1 LAPCHNGMWRT
12 ISVRRLTQ
20 ECELSKRRIMA
31 DTELSEAPAD
41 SGAETQTQG
50 ITTLEEL
57 TASFVEKVEE
67 AETPQESEAEASP
80 ETTTA
85 DAETDQEDVLL
96 QSTETEQSEE
106 ETEEIAEEE
115 ESTEE
120 SEEAEPPK
128 AVGKLLKQVNKLTAR
143 AKSAEETAEA
153 LQAQIESLKTS
164 PQKQSESSQ
173 PALEEVQDF
182 QSLETLRK
190 EALAAKKWALQHIGK
205 DYVEADG
212 KEFADEDIRN
222 ILTQAEDYLTEK
234 IPKRAQYLQSAQQW
248 QQDTINTHP
257 WISDKVDTDIA
268 EERRSVLGQIKSQY
282 ADILKSL
289 PNGDFVAATL
299 VRGVEAIKADQAAKT
314 AKPKA
319 KRVAKAPPT
328 SMGDSSPP
336 VQTSATRKTANKQKI
351 LGKKSLSEND
361 LAALFAE

>member
-1 LAPCHNGMWRT
+1 MANHFGT
-12 ISVRRLTQ
+12 QKTQ
-20 ECELSKRRIMA
+20 ECELPKRRENMA
-31 DTELSEAPAD
+31 DTEISEAPATTE
-41 SGAETQTQG
+41 AETNTQS

-57 TASFVEKVEE
+57 TASFVDKVEE
-67 AETPQESEAEASP
+67 SEAKEESEVEAGP

-85 DAETDQEDVLL
+85 DAETDQDTDVLL
-96 QSTETEQSEE
+96 QSTESEESEE

-115 ESTEE
+115 ESE

-190 EALAAKKWALQHIGK
+190 EAVAAKKWALQNIGR
-205 DYVEADG
+205 DYVESGG
-212 KEFADEDIRN
+212 KEYSDDDIRN
-222 ILTQAEDYLTEK
+222 ILTQAEDYLSEK
-234 IPKRAQYLQSAQQW
+234 IPERAQYLQSSAQW

-257 WISDKVDTDIA
+257 WISETVDTDQA

-299 VRGVEAIKADQAAKT
+299 VRGVEAIKQDQAAKS

-328 SMGDSSPP
+328 TMGDSSPP

-351 LGKKSLSEND
+351 LERKNLSEND
-361 LAALFAE
+361 LAAFFAE

>member
-1 LAPCHNGMWRT
+1 VANHIGPQKNT
-12 ISVRRLTQ
+12 KSANF
-20 ECELSKRRIMA
+20 KRRIMA
-31 DTELSEAPAD
+31 DTVTTEAPGTT
-41 SGAETQTQG
+41 GAETQTQG

-67 AETPQESEAEASP
+67 AETPQESEVEAGP

-85 DAETDQEDVLL
+85 DAETDQKDVLL
-96 QSTETEQSEE
+96 QSTETEESEE
-106 ETEEIAEEE
+106 ETEEIADEE
-115 ESTEE
+115 ESTDE
-120 SEEAEPPK
+120 SGDNEPQSK
-128 AVGKLLKQVNKLTAR
+128 AVGKLLKQVNRLTAR
-143 AKSAEETAEA
+143 AKAGDELAETLKSEIA
-153 LQAQIESLKTS
+153 SLKSS

-190 EALAAKKWALQHIGK
+190 EAVAAKKWALQNIGR
-205 DYVEADG
+205 DYVESGG
-212 KEFADEDIRN
+212 KEYSDDDIRN
-222 ILTQAEDYLTEK
+222 ILTQAEDYLSEK
-234 IPKRAQYLQSAQQW
+234 IPERAQYLQSAQQW

-257 WISDKVDTDIA
+257 WISETVDTDLA

-299 VRGVEAIKADQAAKT
+299 VRGVEAIKQDQAAKS
-314 AKPKA
+314 AKPKS

-328 SMGDSSPP
+328 TMGDSSPP

>member
-1 LAPCHNGMWRT
+1 
-12 ISVRRLTQ
+12 
-20 ECELSKRRIMA
+20 MA
-31 DTELSEAPAD
+31 DTEISEAPATTE
-41 SGAETQTQG
+41 AETNTQS

-57 TASFVEKVEE
+57 TASFVDKVEE
-67 AETPQESEAEASP
+67 SEAKEESEAEVGP

-96 QSTETEQSEE
+96 QSTETEESEE

-120 SEEAEPPK
+120 SGDEPPK

-164 PQKQSESSQ
+164 PQKQSEPSQ

-190 EALAAKKWALQHIGK
+190 EAVAAKKWALQNIGR
-205 DYVEADG
+205 DYVESGG
-212 KEFADEDIRN
+212 KEYSDDDIRN
-222 ILTQAEDYLTEK
+222 ILTQAEDYLSEK
-234 IPKRAQYLQSAQQW
+234 IPERAQYLQASQQW

-257 WISDKVDTDIA
+257 WISETVDTDQA

-282 ADILKSL
+282 SDILKSL

-299 VRGVEAIKADQAAKT
+299 VRGVEAIKADQAAKS

-351 LGKKSLSEND
+351 LERKVISEND
-361 LAALFAE
+361 LAAFLAD

>member
-1 LAPCHNGMWRT
+1 
-12 ISVRRLTQ
+12 
-20 ECELSKRRIMA
+20 MA
-31 DTELSEAPAD
+31 DTVTTEAPG
-41 SGAETQTQG
+41 STGAETQTQG

-67 AETPQESEAEASP
+67 AETPQESEAEPSP

-85 DAETDQEDVLL
+85 DAETDHDRDVLL
-96 QSTETEQSEE
+96 QSTETEESEEE
-106 ETEEIAEEE
+106 ETEEIADEE
-115 ESTEE
+115 ESTDE
-120 SEEAEPPK
+120 SGDAEPPK

-153 LQAQIESLKTS
+153 LQAQIESLKTN

-190 EALAAKKWALQHIGK
+190 EAVAAKKWALQNIGR
-205 DYVEADG
+205 DYVESGG
-212 KEFADEDIRN
+212 KEYSDDDVRN
-222 ILTQAEDYLTEK
+222 ILTQAEDYLSEK
-234 IPKRAQYLQSAQQW
+234 IPERANYLQASAQW

-257 WISDKVDTDIA
+257 WISETIDTDIA

-328 SMGDSSPP
+328 TMGDSSPP

-351 LGKKSLSEND
+351 LERKNLSEND
-361 LAALFAE
+361 LAAFFAE

>member
-1 LAPCHNGMWRT
+1 
-12 ISVRRLTQ
+12 
-20 ECELSKRRIMA
+20 MA
-31 DTELSEAPAD
+31 DTELSEAPATTE
-41 SGAETQTQG
+41 AETQTQG

-67 AETPQESEAEASP
+67 AEPPQESEAEVGP
-80 ETTTA
+80 ETTVA

-96 QSTETEQSEE
+96 QSTESEESEEE

-120 SEEAEPPK
+120 SGDNEPQSK
-128 AVGKLLKQVNKLTAR
+128 AVGKLLKQVNRLTAR
-143 AKSAEETAEA
+143 AKAGDELAETLKSEIA
-153 LQAQIESLKTS
+153 SLKSS
-164 PQKQSESSQ
+164 PQKQSEPSQ

-234 IPKRAQYLQSAQQW
+234 IPERAQYLQASAQW

-257 WISDKVDTDIA
+257 WISETVDTDQA

-299 VRGVEAIKADQAAKT
+299 VRGVEAIKQDQAAKS

-319 KRVAKAPPT
+319 KRVAKAPPI

-336 VQTSATRKTANKQKI
+336 VQTSATRQTANKQKI
-351 LGKKSLSEND
+351 LERKNLSVND
-361 LAALFAE
+361 LAAFLAD

>member
-1 LAPCHNGMWRT
+1 
-12 ISVRRLTQ
+12 
-20 ECELSKRRIMA
+20 MA
-31 DTELSEAPAD
+31 DTVTTEA
-41 SGAETQTQG
+41 SGTTEAETQTQG

-67 AETPQESEAEASP
+67 AETPQESEAEVGP
-80 ETTTA
+80 ETTVA
-85 DAETDQEDVLL
+85 DAETEQDTDVLL
-96 QSTETEQSEE
+96 QSTEPEESEE

-120 SEEAEPPK
+120 SGDEPPK

-153 LQAQIESLKTS
+153 LQAQIESLKTN

-190 EALAAKKWALQHIGK
+190 EAVAAKKWALQNIGR
-205 DYVEADG
+205 DYVESGG
-212 KEFADEDIRN
+212 KEYSDDDVRN
-222 ILTQAEDYLTEK
+222 ILTQAEDYLSEK
-234 IPKRAQYLQSAQQW
+234 IPERAQYLQASQQW
-248 QQDTINTHP
+248 QQDTINAHP

-268 EERRSVLGQIKSQY
+268 EERRSVLGQIKNQY

-299 VRGVEAIKADQAAKT
+299 VRGVEAIKQDQAV
-314 AKPKA
+314 KPKA
-319 KRVAKAPPT
+319 KRVAKAPPS

-336 VQTSATRKTANKQKI
+336 VQTSASRKTANQQKI
-351 LGKKSLSEND
+351 LSKKILGEND

>member
-1 LAPCHNGMWRT
+1 MANHFGPQKNT
-12 ISVRRLTQ
+12 KSANF
-20 ECELSKRRIMA
+20 KRRIMA
-31 DTELSEAPAD
+31 DTVTTEAPGTT
-41 SGAETQTQG
+41 GAETQTQG

-67 AETPQESEAEASP
+67 AETPQESEVEAGP

-85 DAETDQEDVLL
+85 DAETDQKDVLL
-96 QSTETEQSEE
+96 QSTETEESEE
-106 ETEEIAEEE
+106 ETEGIADEE
-115 ESTEE
+115 ESTDE
-120 SEEAEPPK
+120 SGDAEPPPK

-173 PALEEVQDF
+173 PALEDVQDF

-190 EALAAKKWALQHIGK
+190 EAVAAKKWALQNIGR
-205 DYVEADG
+205 DYVESGGEEYSD
-212 KEFADEDIRN
+212 DDIRN
-222 ILTQAEDYLTEK
+222 ILTQAEDYLSEK
-234 IPKRAQYLQSAQQW
+234 IPERAQYLQSAQQW

-257 WISDKVDTDIA
+257 WISETVDTDLA

-299 VRGVEAIKADQAAKT
+299 VRGVEAIKQDQAAKS

-328 SMGDSSPP
+328 TMGDSSPP

-351 LGKKSLSEND
+351 LERKVISEND
-361 LAALFAE
+361 LAAFLAD

>member
-1 LAPCHNGMWRT
+1 
-12 ISVRRLTQ
+12 
-20 ECELSKRRIMA
+20 MA
-31 DTELSEAPAD
+31 DTEISEAPATTE
-41 SGAETQTQG
+41 AETQTQS

-57 TASFVEKVEE
+57 TASFVDKVEE
-67 AETPQESEAEASP
+67 SEAKEESEAEVGP

-85 DAETDQEDVLL
+85 DAETDQDTDVLL
-96 QSTETEQSEE
+96 QSTEDSEESEE
-106 ETEEIAEEE
+106 ETEEVAEE

-120 SEEAEPPK
+120 SGDDEPQSK
-128 AVGKLLKQVNKLTAR
+128 AVGKLLKQVNRLTAR
-143 AKSAEETAEA
+143 SKSSEELVDTLKSEIA
-153 LQAQIESLKTS
+153 SLKS
-164 PQKQSESSQ
+164 NPQKQSESSQ

-190 EALAAKKWALQHIGK
+190 EAVAAKKWALQNIGR
-205 DYVEADG
+205 DYVESGG
-212 KEFADEDIRN
+212 KEYSDDDVRN
-222 ILTQAEDYLTEK
+222 ILTQAEDYLSEK
-234 IPKRAQYLQSAQQW
+234 IPERANYLKASAQW

-257 WISDKVDTDIA
+257 WISETVDTDIA

-319 KRVAKAPPT
+319 KRVVKAPPT
-328 SMGDSSPP
+328 TMGDSSPP
-336 VQTSATRKTANKQKI
+336 VQTSATRKTANKHKI
-351 LGKKSLSEND
+351 LERKQLSEND

>member
-1 LAPCHNGMWRT
+1 
-12 ISVRRLTQ
+12 
-20 ECELSKRRIMA
+20 MA
-31 DTELSEAPAD
+31 DTEISEAPATTE
-41 SGAETQTQG
+41 AETTTQS

-57 TASFVEKVEE
+57 TASFVDKVEE
-67 AETPQESEAEASP
+67 SEAKQESEVTAES
-80 ETTTA
+80 ETQPTDT
-85 DAETDQEDVLL
+85 ETDQDTDVLL
-96 QSTETEQSEE
+96 QSTEDSEESEE

-115 ESTEE
+115 ESE

-153 LQAQIESLKTS
+153 LQAQIESLKTN

-190 EALAAKKWALQHIGK
+190 EAIAAKKWALQHIGK
-205 DYVEADG
+205 EYIEVDG
-212 KEFADEDIRN
+212 KEYQDEDIRN

-234 IPKRAQYLQSAQQW
+234 IPERAQYLQSAQQW
-248 QQDTINTHP
+248 QQDTIKTHP
-257 WISDKVDTDIA
+257 WISETVDTDIA

-282 ADILKSL
+282 SDILKSL
-289 PNGDFVAATL
+289 PNGDFIAATL
-299 VRGVEAIKADQAAKT
+299 VRGVEAIKQDQAAKT

-319 KRVAKAPPT
+319 KRVAKAPPS

-336 VQTSATRKTANKQKI
+336 VQTSASRKTANKQKI
-351 LGKKSLSEND
+351 LERKVISEND
-361 LAALFAE
+361 LAAFLAD

>member
-1 LAPCHNGMWRT
+1 
-12 ISVRRLTQ
+12 
-20 ECELSKRRIMA
+20 MA

-41 SGAETQTQG
+41 SGAETNTQS

-57 TASFVEKVEE
+57 TASFVDKVEE
-67 AETPQESEAEASP
+67 SEAKEESEAEAGP

-96 QSTETEQSEE
+96 QSTESEESEE
-106 ETEEIAEEE
+106 EQTEEIAEEE
-115 ESTEE
+115 ESE

-153 LQAQIESLKTS
+153 LQAQIESLKTN

-190 EALAAKKWALQHIGK
+190 EAIAAKKWALQHIGK
-205 DYVEADG
+205 EYIEVDG
-212 KEFADEDIRN
+212 KEYADEDIRN

-234 IPKRAQYLQSAQQW
+234 IPERANYLQSQSQW
-248 QQDTINTHP
+248 QQDTIKTHP
-257 WISDKVDTDIA
+257 WISETVDTDQA

-282 ADILKSL
+282 SDILKSL

-319 KRVAKAPPT
+319 KRVAKAPPS

-351 LGKKSLSEND
+351 LERKILSAND
-361 LAALFAE
+361 LAAFLAD

>member
-1 LAPCHNGMWRT
+1 MANHIGPQKNT
-12 ISVRRLTQ
+12 KSANF
-20 ECELSKRRIMA
+20 KRRIMA
-31 DTELSEAPAD
+31 DTEISEAPATTE
-41 SGAETQTQG
+41 AETNTQS

-57 TASFVEKVEE
+57 TASFVDKVEE
-67 AETPQESEAEASP
+67 SEAKEESEVEAGP

-85 DAETDQEDVLL
+85 DAETDQDTDVLL
-96 QSTETEQSEE
+96 QSTETEESEE

-115 ESTEE
+115 STEE
-120 SEEAEPPK
+120 SGDNEPQSK
-128 AVGKLLKQVNKLTAR
+128 AVGKLLKQVNRLTAR
-143 AKSAEETAEA
+143 AKAGDELAETLKSEIA
-153 LQAQIESLKTS
+153 SLKSS

-190 EALAAKKWALQHIGK
+190 EAVAAKKWALQNIGR
-205 DYVEADG
+205 DYVESGG
-212 KEFADEDIRN
+212 KEYSDDDIRN

-234 IPKRAQYLQSAQQW
+234 IPERAQYLQASAQW

-257 WISDKVDTDIA
+257 WISETVDTDQA

-299 VRGVEAIKADQAAKT
+299 VRGVEAIKQDQAAKT
-314 AKPKA
+314 AKPKS

-336 VQTSATRKTANKQKI
+336 VQTSASRQTANKQKI
-351 LGKKSLSEND
+351 LERKNLSVND
-361 LAALFAE
+361 LAAFLAD

>member
-1 LAPCHNGMWRT
+1 
-12 ISVRRLTQ
+12 
-20 ECELSKRRIMA
+20 MA
-31 DTELSEAPAD
+31 DTEISEAPATTE
-41 SGAETQTQG
+41 AETQTQS

-57 TASFVEKVEE
+57 TASFVDKVEE
-67 AETPQESEAEASP
+67 SEAKEESEAEVGP

-85 DAETDQEDVLL
+85 DAETDQNDVLL
-96 QSTETEQSEE
+96 QSTEDSEESEE
-106 ETEEIAEEE
+106 ETEEVAEEE
-115 ESTEE
+115 ESE
-120 SEEAEPPK
+120 SEDAEPPK

-153 LQAQIESLKTS
+153 LQAQIESLKAN
-164 PQKQSESSQ
+164 PQKQSEPSQ

-190 EALAAKKWALQHIGK
+190 EALAAKRWSLQHIGK
-205 DYVEADG
+205 DYVEVDG
-212 KEFADEDIRN
+212 KEYADDDIRN
-222 ILTQAEDYLTEK
+222 ILTQAEEYLSEK
-234 IPKRAQYLQSAQQW
+234 IPERAQYLQSAQQW

-257 WISDKVDTDIA
+257 WISETVDTDIA

-319 KRVAKAPPT
+319 KKVAKAPPT
-328 SMGDSSPP
+328 TMGDSSPP
-336 VQTSATRKTANKQKI
+336 VQTSATRKTAKKQKI
-351 LGKKSLSEND
+351 LERKQHSEND
-361 LAALFAE
+361 LAAFLAD

>member
-1 LAPCHNGMWRT
+1 
-12 ISVRRLTQ
+12 
-20 ECELSKRRIMA
+20 MA
-31 DTELSEAPAD
+31 DTVTTEAPG
-41 SGAETQTQG
+41 STGAETQTQG

-67 AETPQESEAEASP
+67 AETPQESEAEPSP

-85 DAETDQEDVLL
+85 DAETDQDTDVLL
-96 QSTETEQSEE
+96 QSTESEESEE

-115 ESTEE
+115 ESE

-128 AVGKLLKQVNKLTAR
+128 AVGKLLRQINKLTAR
-143 AKSAEETAEA
+143 AKGSEETVEA

-190 EALAAKKWALQHIGK
+190 EAVAAKKWALQNIGR
-205 DYVEADG
+205 DYVESGG
-212 KEFADEDIRN
+212 KEYSDDDIRN
-222 ILTQAEDYLTEK
+222 ILTQAEDYLSEK
-234 IPKRAQYLQSAQQW
+234 IPERAQYLQSAQQW

-257 WISDKVDTDIA
+257 WISETVDTDQA

-299 VRGVEAIKADQAAKT
+299 VRGVEAIKSDQAAKS

-319 KRVAKAPPT
+319 KKVAKAPPT
-328 SMGDSSPP
+328 TMGDSSPP

-351 LGKKSLSEND
+351 LERKNLSEND
-361 LAALFAE
+361 LAAFFAE

>member
-1 LAPCHNGMWRT
+1 MRK
-12 ISVRRLTQ
+12 
-20 ECELSKRRIMA
+20 SKRPKPHRN
-31 DTELSEAPAD
+31 LKWKRVPRPQP
-41 SGAETQTQG
+41 QTQRP
-50 ITTLEEL
+50 T
-57 TASFVEKVEE
+57 KK
-67 AETPQESEAEASP
+67 
-80 ETTTA
+80 
-85 DAETDQEDVLL
+85 DVLL
-96 QSTETEQSEE
+96 QSTETEESEE
-106 ETEEIAEEE
+106 ETEEIADEE
-115 ESTEE
+115 ESTDE
-120 SEEAEPPK
+120 SGDNEPPPK

-190 EALAAKKWALQHIGK
+190 EAVAAKKWALQNIGR
-205 DYVEADG
+205 DYVESGGEEYSD
-212 KEFADEDIRN
+212 DDIRN
-222 ILTQAEDYLTEK
+222 ILTQAEDYLSEK
-234 IPKRAQYLQSAQQW
+234 IPERAQYLQSAQQW

-257 WISDKVDTDIA
+257 WISETVDTDLA

-299 VRGVEAIKADQAAKT
+299 VRGVEAIKQDQAAKS

-328 SMGDSSPP
+328 TMGDSSPP

>member
-1 LAPCHNGMWRT
+1 
-12 ISVRRLTQ
+12 
-20 ECELSKRRIMA
+20 MA
-31 DTELSEAPAD
+31 DTEISEAPATTE
-41 SGAETQTQG
+41 AETNTQS

-57 TASFVEKVEE
+57 TASFVDKVEE
-67 AETPQESEAEASP
+67 SEAKEESEVEAGP

-85 DAETDQEDVLL
+85 DAETDQNDVLL
-96 QSTETEQSEE
+96 QSTETEESEE

-115 ESTEE
+115 ESTDE
-120 SEEAEPPK
+120 SGDDEPQSK
-128 AVGKLLKQVNKLTAR
+128 AVGKLLKQVNRLTAR
-143 AKSAEETAEA
+143 SKSSEELVDTLKSEIA
-153 LQAQIESLKTS
+153 SLKS
-164 PQKQSESSQ
+164 NPQKQSESSQ

-190 EALAAKKWALQHIGK
+190 EAVAAKKWALQNIGR
-205 DYVEADG
+205 DYVESGG
-212 KEFADEDIRN
+212 KEYSDDDIRN
-222 ILTQAEDYLTEK
+222 ILTQAEDYLSEK
-234 IPKRAQYLQSAQQW
+234 IPERAQYLQSAAQW

-257 WISDKVDTDIA
+257 WVSETVDTDIA

-299 VRGVEAIKADQAAKT
+299 VRGVEAIKQDQAAKS

-328 SMGDSSPP
+328 TMGDSSPP

>member
-1 LAPCHNGMWRT
+1 
-12 ISVRRLTQ
+12 
-20 ECELSKRRIMA
+20 MA
-31 DTELSEAPAD
+31 DTVTTEAPG
-41 SGAETQTQG
+41 STGAETQTQG

-67 AETPQESEAEASP
+67 AETPQESEVTAES
-80 ETTTA
+80 ETQPTDT
-85 DAETDQEDVLL
+85 ETDQDQDVLL
-96 QSTETEQSEE
+96 QSTETEESEE

-115 ESTEE
+115 ESE

-164 PQKQSESSQ
+164 PQKQSEPSQ

-190 EALAAKKWALQHIGK
+190 EAVAAKKWALQNIGR
-205 DYVEADG
+205 DYVESGG
-212 KEFADEDIRN
+212 KEYSDDDIRN
-222 ILTQAEDYLTEK
+222 ILTQAEDYLSEK
-234 IPKRAQYLQSAQQW
+234 IPERAQYLQSAAQW

-257 WISDKVDTDIA
+257 WISETVDTDQA

-299 VRGVEAIKADQAAKT
+299 VRGVEAIKSDQAAKS

-328 SMGDSSPP
+328 TMGDSSPP